1 MTRVQVLYWQ
11 EIPSLVRA
19 TAADGTQVSRQL
31 PDWFQQE
38 IDRVAMEQGLV
49 GSDAYL
55 EQWQWGE
62 PEERDG
68 AVNDVLDAVEAELG
82 RSAVESSE
90 QEARDRLTAD
100 VADRPRLHRMPGAVH
115 DDEPPFGASASSL
128 RAHSSGVE
136 RSWSPFTRSVGISS
150 FAPRGGS
157 AVGGVGDHGRHWRM
171 KPLPSAVA
179 RSKG

>member
-1 MTRVQVLYWQ
+1 VTRVQVLYWQ

-55 EQWQWGE
+55 EQWQWAE

-68 AVNDVLDAVEAELG
+68 AVNDVLDAVEAEL
-82 RSAVESSE
+82 
-90 QEARDRLTAD
+90 
-100 VADRPRLHRMPGAVH
+100 
-115 DDEPPFGASASSL
+115 
-128 RAHSSGVE
+128 
-136 RSWSPFTRSVGISS
+136 
-150 FAPRGGS
+150 
-157 AVGGVGDHGRHWRM
+157 
-171 KPLPSAVA
+171 VA
-179 RSKG
+179 RRSTSG